1 MHLLAF
7 GEIMG
12 LICRECGTHAGLSY
26 YGLLSMG
33 NPGCVLRLIMWEATS
48 AWICAEPSPKQVG
61 H

>member
-1 MHLLAF
+1 
-7 GEIMG
+7 MG

-26 YGLLSMG
+26 YGLQSMG
-33 NPGCVLRLIMWEATS
+33 NPGCLLRLIMWEATS